1 MEYVVYLLVNSC
13 NNCTYVGITNNKKR
27 RLRQHNGELVGGAK
41 YTKMK
46 KESGEWSFYGF
57 IHNLDKK
64 LSLSIE
70 KKIHIQSKKTRGGT
84 PLERRIK
91 CINKI
96 LENYPELSFI
106 PCDTLISLSNINNLD
121 NLINLEKIKENDL
134 NNLEKIKEND
144 LNNLEKIKE
153 NDLNNLENI

>member
-1 MEYVVYLLVNSC
+1 MDYVVYLLVNTC

-57 IHNLDKK
+57 IHNLEKK
-64 LSLSIE
+64 KSLSIE

-84 PLERRIK
+84 PLERRLK

-96 LENYPELSFI
+96 LENYPELSFV
-106 PCDTLISLSNINNLD
+106 PCENLISLNNLSSLD
-121 NLINLEKIKENDL
+121 NLNKEEPELDKTNKIEEPELDKTN
-134 NNLEKIKEND
+134 KIEEHELDNF
-144 LNNLEKIKE
+144 LY
-153 NDLNNLENI
+153 

>member
-1 MEYVVYLLVNSC
+1 MDYVVYLLVNSC

-46 KESGEWSFYGF
+46 KESGEWLFYGF
-57 IHNLDKK
+57 IHNLEKK

-96 LENYPELSFI
+96 LENYPDLSFI
-106 PCDTLISLSNINNLD
+106 PCESLIGLSNLSKLLEPDTEKLLEPDTEKLLELD
-121 NLINLEKIKENDL
+121 TDKLLELDTDKL
-134 NNLEKIKEND
+134 LE
-144 LNNLEKIKE
+144 L
-153 NDLNNLENI
+153 

>member
-1 MEYVVYLLVNSC
+1 MDYVVYLLVNTC

-57 IHNLDKK
+57 IHNLEKK
-64 LSLSIE
+64 KALSVE

-84 PLERRIK
+84 PLERRLK

-96 LENYPELSFI
+96 LENYPELSFV
-106 PCDTLISLSNINNLD
+106 PCDTLISLSNLCSLD
-121 NLINLEKIKENDL
+121 NLNKIEEPEPKKIEETEPNKIEELELNKTNKID
-134 NNLEKIKEND
+134 
-144 LNNLEKIKE
+144 
-153 NDLNNLENI
+153 NI